1 MTGLRAR
8 KKSQVRLS
16 IVAAALRQFDQRGFA
31 ETTVDDI
38 AAAADVSRRTFFR
51 YFPSKEDVYLVD
63 PERKLALIRSELRAR
78 RDVEP
83 ILQAI
88 RRALAAIARDY
99 ASDADL
105 VRLQYRVA
113 LREPHLAAHG
123 FMYQVRWESVLA
135 EAVAKDICEGPET
148 GARAR
153 VVAHVAVGAAR
164 DAVAAWLDGGCTADL
179 VALMMHTLDIVEP
192 ALAVLLVGG
201 GTERPATTE

>member
-8 KKSQVRLS
+8 KKSEVRLS
-16 IVAAALRQFDQRGFA
+16 IVTAALRQFDERGFA

-38 AAAADVSRRTFFR
+38 AAAANVSRRTFFR

-63 PERKLALIRSELRAR
+63 PERKLTIIRSELRAR

-83 ILQAI
+83 ILGAI

-99 ASDADL
+99 ASDANL

-135 EAVAKDICEGPET
+135 EAVAADIGEDPQT
-148 GARAR
+148 GARSR

-164 DAVAAWLDGGCTADL
+164 AAVTAWLEGGCTADP
-179 VALMMHTLDIVEP
+179 VALMMQTLDLVEP
-192 ALAVLLVGG
+192 ALAVLLVGS
-201 GTERPATTE
+201 GTPRPATPE